1 MIIDCEGLI
10 MTKFEMTVAL
20 IVLLFANA
28 ITVSAG
34 SLSDTEKSVIK
45 LTIFTVL
52 DNTGHFNYVKA
63 DVGWDD
69 TVKIWYIP
77 KNSDSDAAITTLGEI
92 VGVYVGVLKTVPRA
106 SDLFIMIGTQD
117 NVAGKMY
124 CLRTWVPSGDMTTEE
139 AGLLGLKVLGTFE
152 AT

>member
-1 MIIDCEGLI
+1 
-10 MTKFEMTVAL
+10 MTKLEITVAL

-34 SLSDTEKSVIK
+34 SLSDTDKSVIK
-45 LTIFTVL
+45 LVIFTVL

-69 TVKIWYIP
+69 SIKIWYIA
-77 KNSDSDAAITTLGEI
+77 KNSDSDAVVTSLGEV
-92 VGVYVGVLKTVPRA
+92 VGTYVGVLQTVPRA